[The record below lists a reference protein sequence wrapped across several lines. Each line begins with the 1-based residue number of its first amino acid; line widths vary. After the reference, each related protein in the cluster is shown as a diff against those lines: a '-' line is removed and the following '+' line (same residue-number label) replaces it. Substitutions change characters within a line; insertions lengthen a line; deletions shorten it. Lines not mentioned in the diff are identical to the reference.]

1 MNLNCCYLVAEKRS
15 LNYKEF
21 FLFSMMTA
29 FVGWIAAGHCFDLAL
44 QNPNKIR
51 AGPTIY
57 TTPKFASQIIMSL
70 LAAVIAIFFAI

>member
-1 MNLNCCYLVAEKRS
+1 LNCESYSTGLVWELDIGKSNTEKLNQISCLNLDCCYLVAEKRS

-44 QNPNKIR
+44 
-51 AGPTIY
+51 
-57 TTPKFASQIIMSL
+57 
-70 LAAVIAIFFAI
+70 